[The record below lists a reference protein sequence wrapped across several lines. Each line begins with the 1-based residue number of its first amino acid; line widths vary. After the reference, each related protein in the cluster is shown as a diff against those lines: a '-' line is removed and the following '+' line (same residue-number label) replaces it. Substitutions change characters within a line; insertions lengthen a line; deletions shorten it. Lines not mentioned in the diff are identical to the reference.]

1 MTKGEKTMQEVTK
14 RSYGVDVSS
23 HNGTDLSSLARAGA
37 KFALVKTSEGLDYR
51 NPKAQDQINSA
62 KDNGMMVSGYHYA
75 RFSANSGVAVQ
86 EGHYAVN
93 SAVAVGLPKGSYLAC
108 DWETGSG
115 NVTNQGYEASANA
128 VLAFLDVIVA
138 AGYKPLLYSGKS
150 LLTNNMNV
158 KKITAKY
165 GSCLWV
171 ASYKTMNRQDTAD
184 FGYFPSMDNI
194 AIWQFSSNWY
204 GLNVDANITLI
215 DLKSD
220 VPALKPQPS
229 NPAPTKSTA
238 KTWTDVQGMIWHEE
252 KGTFITGGAIN
263 LRWGATTQSTIIAQ
277 LPAGSVVKYN
287 AWARDKAGRVWL
299 QQPRPNGKN
308 AYIVGRVGNEAW
320 GTFK

>member
-1 MTKGEKTMQEVTK
+1 MTKGEKTMQEVVK

-23 HNGTDLSSLARAGA
+23 HNEADLSKFANLGA
-37 KFALVKTSEGLDYR
+37 KYALVKVSEGLDYR
-51 NPKAQDQINSA
+51 NPKAQAQINSA

-115 NVTNQGYEASANA
+115 NVTNQGYDASANA

-150 LLTNNMNV
+150 LLTNNINV
-158 KKITAKY
+158 KTITAKY
-165 GSCLWV
+165 GTCLWV

-204 GLNVDANITLI
+204 GLDVDANITLI

-220 VPALKPQPS
+220 APSLKPQPS
-229 NPAPTKSTA
+229 NPAPAKSTA
-238 KTWTDVQGMIWHEE
+238 KTWTDVQGMTWHEE
-252 KGTFITGGAIN
+252 NGTFITGGAIN

-287 AWARDKAGRVWL
+287 AWARDNAGRVWL

-308 AYIVGRVGNEAW
+308 AYLVGRVGNEAW

>member
-1 MTKGEKTMQEVTK
+1 MEVAK

-23 HNGTDLSSLARAGA
+23 FQDADLSQFANLGA
-37 KFALVKTSEGLDYR
+37 KFAVVKLSEGLDYR
-51 NPKAQDQINSA
+51 NPKAQAQINSA

-75 RFSANSGVAVQ
+75 RFSANSGVAAQ

-115 NVTNQGYEASANA
+115 NVTNQGYDASANA

-150 LLTNNMNV
+150 LLTNNINV

-165 GSCLWV
+165 GTCLWV

-204 GLNVDANITLI
+204 GLDVDANITLI

-220 VPALKPQPS
+220 ALSLKPQPS
-229 NPAPTKSTA
+229 KPT
-238 KTWTDVQGMIWHEE
+238 
-252 KGTFITGGAIN
+252 
-263 LRWGATTQSTIIAQ
+263 
-277 LPAGSVVKYN
+277 
-287 AWARDKAGRVWL
+287 VW
-299 QQPRPNGKN
+299 
-308 AYIVGRVGNEAW
+308 
-320 GTFK
+320 

>member
-1 MTKGEKTMQEVTK
+1 MQAAK

-23 HNGTDLSSLARAGA
+23 FQGTDLAKYANLGA
-37 KFALVKTSEGLDYR
+37 KYAFVKVSEGLDYR
-51 NPKAQDQINSA
+51 NPKAEAQINSA

-86 EGHYAVN
+86 EGNYAIN
-93 SAVAVGLPKGSYLAC
+93 SAAEVGLPKGSYLAC
-108 DWETGSG
+108 DWENGSG
-115 NVTNQGYEASANA
+115 NATNQGYEASANA

-150 LLTNNMNV
+150 LLTNNVNV
-158 KKITAKY
+158 KKITDKY
-165 GSCLWV
+165 GTCLWV
-171 ASYKTMNRQDTAD
+171 ASYKTMNRQDTVD

-204 GLNVDANITLI
+204 GLDVDANITLI

-220 VPALKPQPS
+220 VPSLKLQPS
-229 NPAPTKSTA
+229 NPAPAKPTP
-238 KTWTDVQGMIWHEE
+238 KTWTDVQGMTWHAED
-252 KGTFITGGAIN
+252 GTFITGGAIN
-263 LRWGATTQSTIIAQ
+263 LRWGANTDSMLITT

-287 AWARDKAGRVWL
+287 AWARDSAGRVWL
-299 QQPRPNGKN
+299 QQPRGSNHYG
-308 AYIVGRVGNEAW
+308 YLVGRVGNDAW

>member
-1 MTKGEKTMQEVTK
+1 MQVAK

-23 HNGTDLSSLARAGA
+23 FQGTDLAKYANLGA
-37 KFALVKTSEGLDYR
+37 KYAFVKVSEGLDYR
-51 NPKAQDQINSA
+51 NPKAEAQIKSA

-150 LLTNNMNV
+150 LLANNMNV

-165 GSCLWV
+165 GTCLWV

-238 KTWTDVQGMIWHEE
+238 KTWTDVQGMTWHAED
-252 KGTFITGGAIN
+252 GTFITGGAIN
-263 LRWGATTQSTIIAQ
+263 LRWGASTESMLITT

-287 AWARDKAGRVWL
+287 AWARDSAGRVWL
-299 QQPRPNGKN
+299 QQPRGSNHYG
-308 AYIVGRVGNEAW
+308 YLVGRVGNDAW

>member
-1 MTKGEKTMQEVTK
+1 MEVK
-14 RSYGVDVSS
+14 SRNYGVDVSS
-23 HNGTDLSSLARAGA
+23 YNGTDLSGMAHSGA
-37 KFALVKTSEGLDYR
+37 KFAVVKLSEGLDYR
-51 NPKAQDQINSA
+51 NPKAQAQINSA

-75 RFSANSGVAVQ
+75 RFSANSGVAAQ
-86 EGHYAVN
+86 EGQYAVN

-115 NVTNQGYEASANA
+115 NVTNQGYDASANA

-150 LLTNNMNV
+150 LLTNNINV
-158 KKITAKY
+158 KTITAKY
-165 GSCLWV
+165 GTCLWV

-204 GLNVDANITLI
+204 GLDVDANITLI

-220 VPALKPQPS
+220 ATVPKPQPS
-229 NPAPTKSTA
+229 NPSPAKPTSTER
-238 KTWTDVQGMIWHEE
+238 TWTDVQGMTWHAED
-252 KGTFITGGAIN
+252 GTFITGGAIN
-263 LRWGATTQSTIIAQ
+263 LRWGASTDSMLITT

-287 AWARDKAGRVWL
+287 AWARDSAGRVWL
-299 QQPRPNGKN
+299 QQPRGSNHYG
-308 AYIVGRVGNEAW
+308 YLVGRVGNDPW

>member
-1 MTKGEKTMQEVTK
+1 MQAAK

-23 HNGTDLSSLARAGA
+23 FQGTDLTKYANLGA
-37 KFALVKTSEGLDYR
+37 KYVFVKVSEGLDYR
-51 NPKAQDQINSA
+51 NPKAQAQINSA

-128 VLAFLDVIVA
+128 ILAFLDVIVA

-150 LLTNNMNV
+150 LLTNNLNV
-158 KKITAKY
+158 KTITAKY
-165 GSCLWV
+165 GTCLWV

-204 GLNVDANITLI
+204 GLDVDANITLI

-220 VPALKPQPS
+220 VPSLKPQPS
-229 NPAPTKSTA
+229 NPAPDKPTG
-238 KTWTDVQGMIWHEE
+238 KTWTDVQGMTWHAED
-252 KGTFITGGAIN
+252 GTFITGGAIN
-263 LRWGATTQSTIIAQ
+263 LRWGASTESMLITT

-287 AWARDKAGRVWL
+287 AWARDSAGRVWL
-299 QQPRPNGKN
+299 QQPRGSNHYG
-308 AYIVGRVGNEAW
+308 YLVGRVGNDPW

>member
-1 MTKGEKTMQEVTK
+1 MEIAK

-23 HNGTDLSSLARAGA
+23 FQGTDLAKYANLGA
-37 KFALVKTSEGLDYR
+37 KYGFMKVSEGLDYR
-51 NPKAQDQINSA
+51 NPKAQAQINSA

-93 SAVAVGLPKGSYLAC
+93 SAAEVGLPKGSYLAC

-115 NVTNQGYEASANA
+115 NVTNQGYETSADA
-128 VLAFLDVIVA
+128 ILAFLDVIVG
-138 AGYKPLLYSGKS
+138 AGYKPLLYSGKA
-150 LLTNNMNV
+150 LLTNNVNV

-165 GSCLWV
+165 GTCLWI

-204 GLNVDANITLI
+204 GLDVDANITLI

-220 VPALKPQPS
+220 VPSLKPQTS
-229 NPAPTKSTA
+229 NPAPAKSTSTER
-238 KTWTDVQGMIWHEE
+238 TWTDVQGMTWHEE
-252 KGTFITGGAIN
+252 NGTFILGGDIN
-263 LRWGATTQSTIIAQ
+263 LRWGASTESMLITT
-277 LPAGSVVKYN
+277 LPKGSVVKYN
-287 AWARDKAGRVWL
+287 AWARDGAGKVWL
-299 QQPRPNGKN
+299 QQPRGSNHYG
-308 AYIVGRVGNEAW
+308 YLVGRVGNDAW
-320 GTFK
+320 GEFK